1 MRGLASLKCMEDY
14 RRERER
20 ERDGLQRGNIDS

>member
-20 ERDGLQRGNIDS
+20 EREMDCREVT

>member
-20 ERDGLQRGNIDS
+20 DGLQRGNIDS